1 MAAYSAP
8 QFLIIGVDIK
18 KYIYKDEKKKK
29 KLTKKRKKEKEY
41 HQNGRRRFKIINEF
55 ITYFVTTHLIPFQV
69 IRVKL

>member
-29 KLTKKRKKEKEY
+29 LRKERKKK
-41 HQNGRRRFKIINEF
+41 N
-55 ITYFVTTHLIPFQV
+55 TTKMGGEDLKLSMNSSLILSQH
-69 IRVKL
+69 I